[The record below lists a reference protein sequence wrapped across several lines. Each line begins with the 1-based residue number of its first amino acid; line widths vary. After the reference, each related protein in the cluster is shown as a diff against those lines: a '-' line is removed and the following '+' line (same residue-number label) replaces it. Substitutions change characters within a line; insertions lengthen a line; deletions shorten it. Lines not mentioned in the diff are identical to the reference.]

1 MTQMGASSR
10 DLIIPPATPNNPYP
24 DYPREVDDAYIL
36 PDRILPQPE
45 GIVSSITGFVNC
57 IQVYQTM
64 EELVRIELAHGMS
77 AYAWDQQKQHL
88 HSALL
93 KVKEV
98 AETFPPELKIDLKAL
113 SRVRFPYMQT
123 DQEGASNIPAYQ
135 YVPPAYPNNQPNHDV
150 RRLFAVD
157 ESKKRS
163 LQHEIQKANIYAS
176 VVATRSHY
184 VERYFMLRDVYL
196 NNQRAKAQAD
206 ASGGS
211 IVYRTAA
218 AADFSS
224 SSLAAAAVQAAAE
237 QAPDETDQLFLEER
251 ESIVQDFFSV
261 LLSIDQHNMEPNG
274 GSLISKIRQVAC
286 TLLSDRADR
295 KEEHELRKEEYL
307 RGFLEVLT
315 RLEKTGMAPATAP
328 PGQSQGAGAGAT
340 MTVDDEEQELR
351 NWADLREQQQIMART
366 GFYGLVE

>member
-10 DLIIPPATPNNPYP
+10 DLIIPPSTPNNPYP

-36 PDRILPQPE
+36 ADRILPQPE
-45 GIVSSITGFVNC
+45 GVVSTITGFVRC

-64 EELVRIELAHGMS
+64 EELVRIELAHGMA

-98 AETFPPELKIDLKAL
+98 SEMFPPELKVDLNAL
-113 SRVRFPYMQT
+113 SPVKFPYLQN
-123 DQEGASNIPAYQ
+123 DQDGQGNLPAYQ

-150 RRLFAVD
+150 RLLFAVD

-163 LQHEIQKANIYAS
+163 MQYEIQKANIYAS

-184 VERYFMLRDVYL
+184 VERYFLLRDVYL

-206 ASGGS
+206 TSGS

-224 SSLAAAAVQAAAE
+224 SSLAAAAVQAAAD
-237 QAPDETDQLFLEER
+237 QAPDETDQLFLAER

-295 KEEHELRKEEYL
+295 KGEQELRNEEYL

-315 RLEKTGMAPATAP
+315 RLEKTGTAAV
-328 PGQSQGAGAGAT
+328 GQSAGT

-351 NWADLREQQQIMART
+351 NWADLREQQQMMART
-366 GFYGLVE
+366 GFYGVLG

>member
-1 MTQMGASSR
+1 
-10 DLIIPPATPNNPYP
+10 
-24 DYPREVDDAYIL
+24 
-36 PDRILPQPE
+36 
-45 GIVSSITGFVNC
+45 
-57 IQVYQTM
+57 M

-98 AETFPPELKIDLKAL
+98 AENLPPELKVDLNAL
-113 SRVRFPYMQT
+113 SPVKFPYPQT
-123 DQEGASNIPAYQ
+123 ENEGSNKIPAYQ

-163 LQHEIQKANIYAS
+163 MQYEIQKANIYAS
-176 VVATRSHY
+176 IVATRSHY
-184 VERYFMLRDVYL
+184 VERYLSLRDSYI
-196 NNQRAKAQAD
+196 NNQRIKAQTD
-206 ASGGS
+206 APGS

-237 QAPDETDQLFLEER
+237 QAPDETDQLFLAER
-251 ESIVQDFFSV
+251 ESIVQNFFSV
-261 LLSIDQHNMEPNG
+261 LLSIEQCNLEPNG

-286 TLLSDRADR
+286 TLLSDRAEH
-295 KEEHELRKEEYL
+295 KGEHELRNEEYL
-307 RGFLEVLT
+307 RGFLEILT
-315 RLEKTGMAPATAP
+315 RLEKSGTGSAAPAAV
-328 PGQSQGAGAGAT
+328 GQSVGN
-340 MTVDDEEQELR
+340 MTQDDEEEELR
-351 NWADLREQQQIMART
+351 NWATLREQQQMMART
-366 GFYGLVE
+366 GFYGIPTM